1 MARAGTDKGWTDVT
15 GSDMAHR
22 GTASRAALVGAA
34 LVLAASAFSTEVSA
48 RGRVSQGDV
57 TQCAD
62 SPKAEAAV
70 AACTRLYEDGGLDNR
85 NKAIALG
92 NRGAAYRLM
101 GRYDEA
107 IADFDVAIKLDA
119 QNPQYWCQRG
129 DLRAKKQNYA
139 GAIEDYSAALDKVP
153 NYVWAFRGRGQAYL
167 GQGNAKLA
175 LADLNEALRAKPDDF
190 NLTLLRGRAN
200 SQAQNYDAAVVD
212 FTQALNSKTT
222 GSLLPSERAIILSQR
237 GFARLKQDRTPDAK
251 ADVDE
256 ALRIA
261 PKSAFSLAVS
271 GLIEEQLGHK
281 ADAASLY
288 QRAVTLDS
296 NIEFAQRGLERTK
309 QTEAAA
315 TPPPLPPPAATPATP
330 APAPP
335 TPAAEP
341 SPPPTAKAEAKP
353 KEPVQESGKG
363 PAEELCARYVPTVG
377 QTVLVACS
385 K

>member
-1 MARAGTDKGWTDVT
+1 MTGCDTAYRDTAGSAT
-15 GSDMAHR
+15 
-22 GTASRAALVGAA
+22 LIGAA
-34 LVLAASAFSTEVSA
+34 LVLAASAFLTEVSA
-48 RGRVSQGDV
+48 RGRVSQDDIA
-57 TQCAD
+57 QCAD

-92 NRGAAYRLM
+92 NRGAAYKLM

-107 IADFDVAIKLDA
+107 LADLDVAVKLDA
-119 QNPQYWCQRG
+119 GNPQYWCQRG
-129 DLRAKKQNYA
+129 DLRAKKQNYT
-139 GAIEDYSAALDKVP
+139 GAIEDYSTALDKSS

-175 LADLNEALRAKPDDF
+175 LADLNEALRGKPGDF

-200 SQAQNYDAAVVD
+200 SQAQNYDAAIDD
-212 FTQALNSKTT
+212 FTQALASKTT
-222 GSLLPSERAIILSQR
+222 GLLPSERAIILSQR
-237 GFARLKQDRTPDAK
+237 GFARLKQGHTAEART
-251 ADVDE
+251 DVDE
-256 ALRIA
+256 ALRAA
-261 PKSAFSLAVS
+261 PKSAFALAVS

-281 ADAASLY
+281 AEAAALY
-288 QRAVTLDS
+288 ERAVALDS

-315 TPPPLPPPAATPATP
+315 TPPPPPTATPASPVPTP
-330 APAPP
+330 SAPAL
-335 TPAAEP
+335 EP
-341 SPPPTAKAEAKP
+341 SPPPTAKAETKP
-353 KEPVQESGKG
+353 KPVQESGKG

-377 QTVLVACS
+377 QTILVACS

>member
-1 MARAGTDKGWTDVT
+1 MT
-15 GSDMAHR
+15 GCETTRRES
-22 GTASRAALVGAA
+22 GGLTTLIGAA
-34 LVLAASAFSTEVSA
+34 VLLAVSACATEVSA
-48 RGRVSQGDV
+48 RGRVSQDDI

-70 AACTRLYEDGGLDNR
+70 AACTRLYEDGGLDAR

-92 NRGAAYRLM
+92 NRGAAYKLM

-107 IADFDVAIKLDA
+107 LADVDIAVKLDA
-119 QNPQYWCQRG
+119 GNPQYWCQRG

-139 GAIEDYSAALDKVP
+139 GAIEDYSTALDKSP
-153 NYVWAFRGRGQAYL
+153 NYVWAYRGRGQAYL

-175 LADLNEALRAKPDDF
+175 LADLNEALRGKPGDF

-200 SQAQNYDAAVVD
+200 SQAQNYDAAVGD
-212 FTQALNSKTT
+212 FAQALALKTT
-222 GSLLPSERAIILSQR
+222 GLLPSERAIILSQR
-237 GFARLKQDRTPDAK
+237 GFARLKQGHTTEAK

-256 ALRIA
+256 ALRAA
-261 PKSAFSLAVS
+261 PKSAFALAVS

-281 ADAASLY
+281 AEAASLY
-288 QRAVTLDS
+288 QRAVALDA

-315 TPPPLPPPAATPATP
+315 TPPPPPAAAPTSPA
-330 APAPP
+330 
-335 TPAAEP
+335 PAAEP
-341 SPPPTAKAEAKP
+341 SPPPVEKAEAKP
-353 KEPVQESGKG
+353 KPVQESGKG

-377 QTVLVACS
+377 TTVLVACS

>member
-1 MARAGTDKGWTDVT
+1 MTRSGAGKGETDVT
-15 GSDMAHR
+15 GSDLAHR
-22 GTASRAALVGAA
+22 DTGSRMALVGAA
-34 LVLAASAFSTEVSA
+34 LVLAASAFSPEVSA
-48 RGRVSQGDV
+48 RGRVSQGDIA
-57 TQCAD
+57 QCAD
-62 SPKAEAAV
+62 SPKAEAAI

-92 NRGAAYRLM
+92 NRGAAHKLM

-107 IADFDVAIKLDA
+107 LADLDDAVKLDA
-119 QNPQYWCQRG
+119 ANPQYWCQRG

-200 SQAQNYDAAVVD
+200 SQAQNYDAAIVD
-212 FTQALNSKTT
+212 FTQALALKTT
-222 GSLLPSERAIILSQR
+222 GLLPSERAIILSQR
-237 GFARLKQDRTPDAK
+237 GFARLKQDRTDDAK

-271 GLIEEQLGHK
+271 GLVEEQLGHK
-281 ADAASLY
+281 AEAASLY
-288 QRAVTLDS
+288 QRAVALDA

-309 QTEAAA
+309 QTEATA
-315 TPPPLPPPAATPATP
+315 TPPPLPPPAATPTP
-330 APAPP
+330 A
-335 TPAAEP
+335 TEP
-341 SPPPTAKAEAKP
+341 SPTPTAKAEAKP
-353 KEPVQESGKG
+353 KQPVQESGKG
-363 PAEELCARYVPTVG
+363 PAEELCARYVPTAG

>member
-1 MARAGTDKGWTDVT
+1 MAQAGADKGWTDVT

-22 GTASRAALVGAA
+22 DTASRATLVGAA
-34 LVLAASAFSTEVSA
+34 LVLAAAAFSTEVSA
-48 RGRVSQGDV
+48 RGRVSQSDIA
-57 TQCAD
+57 QCAD

-92 NRGAAYRLM
+92 NRGAAYKLM

-107 IADFDVAIKLDA
+107 LADLDVAVKLDA
-119 QNPQYWCQRG
+119 GNPQYWCQRG

-175 LADLNEALRAKPDDF
+175 LADLSEALRAKPDDF

-281 ADAASLY
+281 AEAASLY
-288 QRAVTLDS
+288 QRAVALDA

-309 QTEAAA
+309 QTEGAA
-315 TPPPLPPPAATPATP
+315 TPSPLPAATPAPTASTP
-330 APAPP
+330 PA
-335 TPAAEP
+335 PAAEP

-353 KEPVQESGKG
+353 KPVQESGKG